1 MKTFEFRNT
10 VLLHLLSGLVLFGWV
25 GLLAV
30 FIREA
35 YGPVPVILYYGVA
48 VFSFIG
54 IHYITLAFDKRIQV
68 RIDEVGI
75 VDRRNGLGYI
85 PWDEIKEL
93 KLMRRRA
100 QWLMTLKVAHPEE
113 VAQKAPAS
121 SRLLHKLF
129 GGGFSLVKIPL
140 EDSHVNDDLRG
151 FIYSMAGASDMPV
164 KLGQ

>member
-10 VLLHLLSGLVLFGWV
+10 VLLHLLSGLVLFAWV
-25 GLLAV
+25 GLLAI

-54 IHYITLAFDKRIQV
+54 IHYMALAFDKRIQV

-75 VDRRNGLGYI
+75 IDRRTGLGYI
-85 PWDEIKEL
+85 PWDEIKQL
-93 KLMRRRA
+93 KLVRRRS
-100 QWLMTLKVAHPEE
+100 QWLMTLE
-113 VAQKAPAS
+113 VALPEQVAERAPAS
-121 SRLLHKLF
+121 SRLLHKIF

-140 EDSHVNDDLRG
+140 EDAHINDDLRG
-151 FIYSMAGASDMPV
+151 FIYSMAGASDMPGR
-164 KLGQ
+164 LAQ